1 MSKKAAASE
10 TEGESRIWCHGSQV
24 GKVIEEGG
32 SKRRVSVMPV
42 GRGRWGLRID
52 CPIQHYVVIGDLD
65 KSSFDGMWLQKSDW
79 VCSRENKRKN
89 SQRGGRNIL
98 RHFAMKGGSETASNG
113 QIQRHLSFLSLSVI
127 FDTMYAHL
135 PGASRT
141 SICQHLHLCAKESL
155 WNMHPSKGRVREL
168 IPSGAALTQWLV
180 GGGKQISEFLCP
192 LGEVGYSWGKWFY
205 TITQCTQW

>member
-113 QIQRHLSFLSLSVI
+113 QVQRHLSFLSLFICYLWHYVRAPPRG
-127 FDTMYAHL
+127 FQDFHL
-135 PGASRT
+135 PTSASLCQGVSLKHA
-141 SICQHLHLCAKESL
+141 SIKGKSQRINTLRSSP
-155 WNMHPSKGRVREL
+155 HPVAGGR
-168 IPSGAALTQWLV
+168 W
-180 GGGKQISEFLCP
+180 
-192 LGEVGYSWGKWFY
+192 
-205 TITQCTQW
+205 